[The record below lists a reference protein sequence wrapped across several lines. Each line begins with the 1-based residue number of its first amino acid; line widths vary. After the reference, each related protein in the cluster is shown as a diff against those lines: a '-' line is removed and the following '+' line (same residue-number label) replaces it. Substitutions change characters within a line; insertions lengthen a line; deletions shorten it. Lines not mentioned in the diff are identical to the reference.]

1 MTLIRLL
8 LGGMRAYR
16 RDVALVLVLLL
27 GVAVSNLYLPNLTAD
42 IINNGV
48 VKGDVGYI
56 WRTGA
61 TMLGIT
67 LVVSVLQVIS
77 VYFAAG
83 VAMGMGRDWRAGIFE
98 RVQSF
103 SAQEMNHFGAPS
115 LITRNTNDVQQVQMF
130 MVIAL
135 TVLASAPMMAVG
147 GVIMALYENAQ
158 LSLLLLVVIPAMAG
172 VIGGLLYF
180 AVPLFRSV
188 QAKIDRIN
196 QVLREQ
202 ITGVRV
208 IRAFVRARYESE
220 RFESAN
226 EDLTQTTLKVTRIF
240 TLAMPSI
247 MIILN
252 LSSVAVIW
260 FGGHLVDSGSMPI
273 GNLTAFLTYLMLIL
287 MAVMMASMMMIMV
300 PRASACA
307 ERILEVVDSAP
318 TILEPAQPQ
327 NPAQR
332 TGRVEFRGVGFQY
345 PGAERPVLQDLSFTL
360 APGRTTAII
369 GSTGSGKSTI
379 VNLLA
384 RFFDATAGA
393 VLLDGVDVREQSLSS
408 IWESLGLVPQQAY
421 LFAGTIRSNL
431 LLGRAQATDAELWRA
446 LEVAQAADFVKAM
459 PKGLDEPVAQGGT
472 TVSGG
477 QRQRLAIARA
487 LVKRPQLYVFDDCFS
502 ALDAGTDARLRAAL
516 RREVADATVLIVSQ
530 RVSTIRH
537 ADCILVLDEGA
548 LVGSGTHEE
557 LVATNPT
564 YQEIVD
570 SQLRGAEAV
579 A

>member
-1 MTLIRLL
+1 MLVRLL
-8 LGGMRAYR
+8 LGGLRPYR
-16 RDVALVLVLLL
+16 RDVTLVLALLL

-61 TMLGIT
+61 AMLVIT
-67 LVVSVLQVIS
+67 LLVSVLQVIS
-77 VYFAAG
+77 VYFAAR

-103 SAQEMNHFGAPS
+103 SAQEMNHFGAAS

-220 RFESAN
+220 RFETAN

-260 FGGHLVDSGSMPI
+260 FGGHLVDSG
-273 GNLTAFLTYLMLIL
+273 
-287 MAVMMASMMMIMV
+287 
-300 PRASACA
+300 
-307 ERILEVVDSAP
+307 
-318 TILEPAQPQ
+318 
-327 NPAQR
+327 
-332 TGRVEFRGVGFQY
+332 
-345 PGAERPVLQDLSFTL
+345 
-360 APGRTTAII
+360 
-369 GSTGSGKSTI
+369 KSTV

-393 VLLDGVDVREQSLSS
+393 VLLDSVDVREQSLSS

-421 LFAGTIRSNL
+421 LFAGSIRSNL
-431 LLGRAQATDAELWRA
+431 LLGRAQATEAELWRA

-537 ADCILVLDEGA
+537 ADCILVLDEGT
-548 LVGSGTHEE
+548 LVGSGTHDE
-557 LVATNPT
+557 LLATNAT

>member
-1 MTLIRLL
+1 MLVRLL
-8 LGGMRAYR
+8 LGGLRPYR
-16 RDVALVLVLLL
+16 RDVTLVLALLL

-61 TMLGIT
+61 AMLVIT
-67 LVVSVLQVIS
+67 LLVSVLQVIS
-77 VYFAAG
+77 VYFAAR

-103 SAQEMNHFGAPS
+103 SAQEMNHFGAAS

-220 RFESAN
+220 RFETAN

-307 ERILEVVDSAP
+307 ERILEVVDSPP

-327 NPAQR
+327 HPAQR

-345 PGAERPVLQDLSFTL
+345 PGAERPVLHDLSFTL

-369 GSTGSGKSTI
+369 GSTGSGKSTV

-393 VLLDGVDVREQSLSS
+393 VLLDSVDVREQSLSS

-421 LFAGTIRSNL
+421 LFAGSIRSNL
-431 LLGRAQATDAELWRA
+431 LLGRAQATEAELWRA

-502 ALDAGTDARLRAAL
+502 ALDAGTDARLRGAL

-537 ADCILVLDEGA
+537 ADCILVLDEGT
-548 LVGSGTHEE
+548 LVGSGTHDE
-557 LVATNPT
+557 LLATNAT

>member
-1 MTLIRLL
+1 
-8 LGGMRAYR
+8 
-16 RDVALVLVLLL
+16 
-27 GVAVSNLYLPNLTAD
+27 
-42 IINNGV
+42 
-48 VKGDVGYI
+48 
-56 WRTGA
+56 
-61 TMLGIT
+61 
-67 LVVSVLQVIS
+67 
-77 VYFAAG
+77 
-83 VAMGMGRDWRAGIFE
+83 
-98 RVQSF
+98 
-103 SAQEMNHFGAPS
+103 
-115 LITRNTNDVQQVQMF
+115 
-130 MVIAL
+130 
-135 TVLASAPMMAVG
+135 
-147 GVIMALYENAQ
+147 
-158 LSLLLLVVIPAMAG
+158 
-172 VIGGLLYF
+172 
-180 AVPLFRSV
+180 
-188 QAKIDRIN
+188 
-196 QVLREQ
+196 
-202 ITGVRV
+202 
-208 IRAFVRARYESE
+208 
-220 RFESAN
+220 
-226 EDLTQTTLKVTRIF
+226 
-240 TLAMPSI
+240 
-247 MIILN
+247 
-252 LSSVAVIW
+252 
-260 FGGHLVDSGSMPI
+260 
-273 GNLTAFLTYLMLIL
+273 
-287 MAVMMASMMMIMV
+287 MASMMMIMV

-327 NPAQR
+327 DPAQR
-332 TGRVEFRGVGFQY
+332 SGRVEFRGVGFQY
-345 PGAERPVLQDLSFTL
+345 PGAERPVLHDLSFTL

-369 GSTGSGKSTI
+369 GSTGSGKSTM

-431 LLGRAQATDAELWRA
+431 LLGRGKATDAELWRA

-557 LVATNPT
+557 LVATNAT

>member
-1 MTLIRLL
+1 MLVRLL
-8 LGGMRAYR
+8 LGGLRPYR
-16 RDVALVLVLLL
+16 RDVTLVLALLL

-61 TMLGIT
+61 AMLVIT
-67 LVVSVLQVIS
+67 LLVSVLQVIS
-77 VYFAAG
+77 VYFAAR

-103 SAQEMNHFGAPS
+103 SAQEMNHFGAAS

-220 RFESAN
+220 RFETAN
-226 EDLTQTTLKVTRIF
+226 EDLTQTTLKVNRIF

-307 ERILEVVDSAP
+307 ERILEVVDSPP

-345 PGAERPVLQDLSFTL
+345 PGAERPVLHDLSFTL

-369 GSTGSGKSTI
+369 GSTGSGKSTV

-393 VLLDGVDVREQSLSS
+393 VLLDSVDVREQSLSS

-421 LFAGTIRSNL
+421 LFAGSIRSNL
-431 LLGRAQATDAELWRA
+431 LLGRAQATEAELWRA

-487 LVKRPQLYVFDDCFS
+487 LVKLPQLYVFDDCFS
-502 ALDAGTDARLRAAL
+502 ALDAGTDARLRGAL

-537 ADCILVLDEGA
+537 ADCILVLDEGT
-548 LVGSGTHEE
+548 LVGSGTHDE
-557 LVATNPT
+557 LLATNAT